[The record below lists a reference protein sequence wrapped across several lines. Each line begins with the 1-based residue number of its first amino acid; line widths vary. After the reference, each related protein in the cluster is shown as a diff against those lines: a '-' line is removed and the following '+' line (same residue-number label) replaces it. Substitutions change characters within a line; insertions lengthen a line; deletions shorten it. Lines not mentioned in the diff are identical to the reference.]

1 MSRLRKALYTLN
13 PWLLSSVAG
22 ALTVPQIGLCLFR
35 SNPEGVAIV
44 RYVGYVLWTA
54 AVVFALV
61 PIFTLRR
68 RGGVAEGQS
77 YMKTTNLVTTGVYSL
92 VRHPQG
98 GLAWLMMNLAAIL
111 IGQTW
116 SIALLGLV
124 SMPLVYL
131 DTLKTDQYCLEKF
144 GDDYKH
150 YMETVPAVN
159 LVTGTIRLLGRK
171 RPGETGLRSP

>member
-1 MSRLRKALYTLN
+1 MKNWFISLN
-13 PWLLSSVAG
+13 GAIVLSVLALLSEVWRGFLDAM
-22 ALTVPQIGLCLFR
+22 F
-35 SNPEGVAIV
+35 
-44 RYVGYVLWTA
+44 VLP
-54 AVVFALV
+54 VDFDD
-61 PIFTLRR
+61 P
-68 RGGVAEGQS
+68 
-77 YMKTTNLVTTGVYSL
+77 
-92 VRHPQG
+92 
-98 GLAWLMMNLAAIL
+98 LMMNLAAIL